1 MFCVILINEG
11 GDIMFGKNLKYL
23 RLRDNL
29 SQDQLAEELGYK
41 SYTTIQ
47 KWEMGS
53 SEPNMGI
60 VNKIADK
67 WNLSLDE
74 LVNVDLEA
82 KRYEN
87 PQKDTKIINS
97 SSDDRKQQSCN
108 LIVYGKVCAGD
119 GIEALEN
126 PIDEITNPYHYI
138 KGDLFALQV
147 HGDSMNN
154 IVDDRM
160 YAIIKKQNVINNG
173 EIAVIL
179 IDHQLGMLKRFY
191 QYDDVVILRPD
202 SRNPEHQPL
211 TFVGEQINDI
221 KILGKFIG
229 FVSPLI
235 D

>member
-60 VNKIADK
+60 VNKLADK

-87 PQKDTKIINS
+87 PQKDTKIIN
-97 SSDDRKQQSCN
+97 
-108 LIVYGKVCAGD
+108 
-119 GIEALEN
+119 
-126 PIDEITNPYHYI
+126 
-138 KGDLFALQV
+138 
-147 HGDSMNN
+147 
-154 IVDDRM
+154 
-160 YAIIKKQNVINNG
+160 
-173 EIAVIL
+173 
-179 IDHQLGMLKRFY
+179 
-191 QYDDVVILRPD
+191 
-202 SRNPEHQPL
+202 
-211 TFVGEQINDI
+211 
-221 KILGKFIG
+221 FIHNQWY
-229 FVSPLI
+229 
-235 D
+235 